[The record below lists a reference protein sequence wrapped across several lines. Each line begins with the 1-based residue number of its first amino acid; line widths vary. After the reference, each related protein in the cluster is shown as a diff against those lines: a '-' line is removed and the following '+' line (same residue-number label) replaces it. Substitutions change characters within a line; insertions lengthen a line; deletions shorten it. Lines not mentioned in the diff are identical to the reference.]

1 LYESFWYLNK
11 QTNKIDMKTKL
22 LAVMATLG
30 MVASASAVKIND
42 NLSINGFIDGS
53 WTDRA
58 EDHVGVTDAVF
69 NDTGVRGTNNN
80 DSQDISVD
88 EVELNF
94 VVNAGNVSGLV
105 AIDTNTNN
113 LAADNGMDIEQAHFT
128 YAFENGLS
136 VTFGRY
142 GSKLGLE
149 REDPAGLYTFSRA
162 YGDGGAAGNAGAPNY
177 GDVDSFVRD
186 GVAFGYTYGNFELG
200 LSLDQAVEDNLEA
213 QGEGLNYEVFVSYNG
228 FDNLV
233 VNAGWRAEDNGIE
246 TVLGTDHSLDTD
258 HINVNAA
265 YSLGKALL
273 AVEWQET
280 SFDDT
285 RVGQKG
291 DIEAA
296 QIILDYDFTDKIGAA
311 IRYSSEDKD
320 NDETSGLEISKL
332 TFAPNYAIT
341 DSLGLILEY
350 TTADV
355 DVAAGQP
362 SDDYDFVA
370 AELTYTF

>member
-1 LYESFWYLNK
+1 
-11 QTNKIDMKTKL
+11 MKTKL

-30 MVASASAVKIND
+30 MVASASAVKINN

-53 WTDRA
+53 WSDRS
-58 EDHVGVTDAVF
+58 EDHVGLTDARVA
-69 NDTGVRGTNNN
+69 NGEARGTNNN
-80 DSQDISVD
+80 DSQDIGVD
-88 EVELNF
+88 EIELNF

-105 AIDTNTNN
+105 AIDTDSAPSGRS
-113 LAADNGMDIEQAHFT
+113 AADNIDVEQAHFT

-186 GVAFGYTYGNFELG
+186 GVAFGYTYGNFDLG
-200 LSLDQAVEDNLEA
+200 LSLDQAVDDNLEA

-246 TVLGTDHSLDTD
+246 TDAGTDYSLDTD

-285 RVGQKG
+285 RAGQKG

-332 TFAPNYAIT
+332 TIAPNYAIT

-355 DVAAGQP
+355 DVAAGQD